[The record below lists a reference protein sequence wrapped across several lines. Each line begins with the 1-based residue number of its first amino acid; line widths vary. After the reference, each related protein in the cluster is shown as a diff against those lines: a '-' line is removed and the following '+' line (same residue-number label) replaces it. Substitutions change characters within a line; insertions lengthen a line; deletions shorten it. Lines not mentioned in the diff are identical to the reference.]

1 MSFPVLAL
9 ALMYALAM
17 MSLYKCD
24 KLSTR
29 LEECCTS
36 IVGCLCEW
44 GIVVSDVSNSL
55 HILIM
60 CRNVLKGVC
69 RVSLSEYISD
79 IATK

>member
-1 MSFPVLAL
+1 
-9 ALMYALAM
+9 M

-29 LEECCTS
+29 VMAIQYCTS
-36 IVGCLCEW
+36 IAGCLCEW

-60 CRNVLKGVC
+60 CRNDIVLKGMC